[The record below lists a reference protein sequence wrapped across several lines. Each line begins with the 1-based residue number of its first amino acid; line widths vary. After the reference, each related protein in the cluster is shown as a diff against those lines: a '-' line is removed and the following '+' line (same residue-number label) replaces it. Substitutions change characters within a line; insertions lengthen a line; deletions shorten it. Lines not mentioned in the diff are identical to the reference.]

1 MSLIERIRALVTLT
15 RFQAIVGIT
24 AGFLSI
30 GATVWGIVFATR
42 APTKSGEILMIV
54 QEARSDKPLAAA
66 TVEFLTP
73 KDALIT
79 SLVTKDGQARQR
91 LTEGLYRLRVS
102 HPGFTTEVR
111 QIQVLAG
118 HNQEIRIRL
127 APRPVERASSADK
140 ESPIDKATEGIRKLF
155 R

>member
-1 MSLIERIRALVTLT
+1 MSLIERLRALVTLT

-30 GATVWGIVFATR
+30 GATVWGFLFATR
-42 APTKSGEILMIV
+42 APAHSGEIVIMV
-54 QEARSDKPLAAA
+54 QEARTDKPLAAA
-66 TVEFLTP
+66 TVELLTP

-79 SLVTKDGQARQR
+79 TLVTNNGQARQK
-91 LTEGLYRLRVS
+91 LTEGTYRIRAT

-118 HNQEIRIRL
+118 HNQEIRMHL
-127 APRPVERASSADK
+127 AARPVDKAPSGARAS
-140 ESPIDKATEGIRKLF
+140 PLDKATEGVRKLL

>member
-1 MSLIERIRALVTLT
+1 MSLIERIRAVITLT
-15 RFQAIVGIT
+15 KFQAIVGIT

-30 GATVWGIVFATR
+30 GATVWGFLFATR
-42 APTKSGEILMIV
+42 APHSGEVLMIV
-54 QEARSDKPLAAA
+54 QEARTDKPLAAA

-79 SLVTKDGQARQR
+79 TVLTKDGQARQK
-91 LTEGLYRLRVS
+91 LTEGPYRLRVS

-118 HNQEIRIRL
+118 HNQEIRIHL
-127 APRPVERASSADK
+127 AVRPVEKATSGDRA
-140 ESPIDKATEGIRKLF
+140 SPIDKAAEGFRKLL

>member
-1 MSLIERIRALVTLT
+1 MSLLERLRALVTLT

-30 GATVWGIVFATR
+30 GATVWGILFATR
-42 APTKSGEILMIV
+42 VPHSGEILLIV

-66 TVEFLTP
+66 TVELLTP

-79 SLVTKDGQARQR
+79 TLVTKDGQARQK
-91 LTEGLYRLRVS
+91 LTEGAYRLRVS

-111 QIQVLAG
+111 QIQVVPG
-118 HNQEIRIRL
+118 QNQEIRIHL
-127 APRPVERASSADK
+127 AARPADKASSADRA
-140 ESPIDKATEGIRKLF
+140 SPLDKATQDIRKLF

>member
-1 MSLIERIRALVTLT
+1 MSLYERIRAIVTLH

-30 GATVWGIVFATR
+30 GATAWGILFATR
-42 APTKSGEILMIV
+42 APAHSGEIVLIV

-66 TVEFLTP
+66 TVELLTP

-79 SLVTKDGQARQR
+79 TLVTKDGQARQR
-91 LTEGLYRLRVS
+91 LTEGTYRLRVS
-102 HPGFTTEVR
+102 HPGFATEVR

-118 HNQEIRIRL
+118 HNQEIRIHL
-127 APRPVERASSADK
+127 AARPLGKAPPGDRAS
-140 ESPIDKATEGIRKLF
+140 PLDKASEGIKKLF
-155 R
+155 H

>member
-1 MSLIERIRALVTLT
+1 MSLIERIRALVSLT
-15 RFQAIVGIT
+15 KFQAIVGIT

-30 GATVWGIVFATR
+30 GATVWGILFATR
-42 APTKSGEILMIV
+42 APAKSGEIVTIV

-79 SLVTKDGQARQR
+79 TVVTKDGQARQR
-91 LTEGLYRLRVS
+91 LTEGAYRLRVS
-102 HPGFTTEVR
+102 HPGFATEVR

-118 HNQEIRIRL
+118 YNQEIRIHL
-127 APRPVERASSADK
+127 APRPVEKASGDRA
-140 ESPIDKATEGIRKLF
+140 SPIDKATEGLRKLL

>member
-15 RFQAIVGIT
+15 KFQAIVGIT

-30 GATVWGIVFATR
+30 GATVWGFLFATR
-42 APTKSGEILMIV
+42 APAHSGEVVMIV
-54 QEARSDKPLAAA
+54 QESRTGKPLAAA

-79 SLVTKDGQARQR
+79 TVVTKDGQARQK
-91 LTEGLYRLRVS
+91 LTEGAYRLRVS

-118 HNQEIRIRL
+118 YNQEIRINL
-127 APRPVERASSADK
+127 APRPVEKASSGDRA
-140 ESPIDKATEGIRKLF
+140 SPIDKATEGIRKLL

>member
-1 MSLIERIRALVTLT
+1 MSLLERLRALVTLT

-30 GATVWGIVFATR
+30 GATVWGILFATR
-42 APTKSGEILMIV
+42 APYSGEILLIV

-66 TVEFLTP
+66 TVELLTP

-79 SLVTKDGQARQR
+79 TLVTKDGQARQK
-91 LTEGLYRLRVS
+91 LTEGAYRLRVS

-111 QIQVLAG
+111 QIQVVPG
-118 HNQEIRIRL
+118 QNQEIRVHL
-127 APRPVERASSADK
+127 AARPADKASSGDRAS
-140 ESPIDKATEGIRKLF
+140 PLDKATQDLRKLF

>member
-1 MSLIERIRALVTLT
+1 MSLFERLRAIITLH

-30 GATVWGIVFATR
+30 GATVWGILFATR
-42 APTKSGEILMIV
+42 APRSGEIVLIV

-66 TVEFLTP
+66 TVELLTP

-79 SLVTKDGQARQR
+79 TLVTTEGQARQK
-91 LTEGLYRLRVS
+91 LAEGTYRLRVS

-111 QIQVLAG
+111 QIQVVPG
-118 HNQEIRIRL
+118 QNQEIRVRL
-127 APRPVERASSADK
+127 AARPVERASSGARA
-140 ESPIDKATEGIRKLF
+140 SPLDKASEGLRKLL

>member
-1 MSLIERIRALVTLT
+1 MSLIERIRALVTLGK
-15 RFQAIVGIT
+15 FQAIVGIT

-30 GATVWGIVFATR
+30 GATVWGILFATR
-42 APTKSGEILMIV
+42 APAHTGEIVMIV

-66 TVEFLTP
+66 TVELLTS

-79 SLVTKDGQARQR
+79 TLVTTDGQARQK
-91 LTEGLYRLRVS
+91 LTEGTYRVRVS
-102 HPGFTTEVR
+102 HPGFTTETR

-118 HNQEIRIRL
+118 HNQEIRIHL
-127 APRPVERASSADK
+127 AQRPVGKATSGDRA
-140 ESPIDKATEGIRKLF
+140 SPIDKATEGIRKLL

>member
-15 RFQAIVGIT
+15 KFQAIVGIT

-30 GATVWGIVFATR
+30 GATVWGILFATR
-42 APTKSGEILMIV
+42 APAHSGEVVMIV
-54 QEARSDKPLAAA
+54 QESRTGKPLAAA

-79 SLVTKDGQARQR
+79 TVVTKDGQARQK
-91 LTEGLYRLRVS
+91 LTEGAYRLRVS
-102 HPGFTTEVR
+102 HPGFSTEVR

-118 HNQEIRIRL
+118 YNQEIRINL
-127 APRPVERASSADK
+127 APRSVEKASSRDRA
-140 ESPIDKATEGIRKLF
+140 SPIDKAAEGIRKLL

>member
-1 MSLIERIRALVTLT
+1 MSLYERIRAIVTLH

-30 GATVWGIVFATR
+30 GATVWGILFATR
-42 APTKSGEILMIV
+42 APAHSGEIVMFV
-54 QEARSDKPLAAA
+54 QEARSEKPLAAA
-66 TVEFLTP
+66 TVELLTP

-79 SLVTKDGQARQR
+79 TLVTKDGRARQK
-91 LTEGLYRLRVS
+91 LTEGAYRLRVS

-127 APRPVERASSADK
+127 AARPVDKAPSGDRAS
-140 ESPIDKATEGIRKLF
+140 PLDKATEGIKKLF

>member
-1 MSLIERIRALVTLT
+1 MSLIERIRALITLT
-15 RFQAIVGIT
+15 KFQAIVGIT

-30 GATVWGIVFATR
+30 GATVWGFLFATR
-42 APTKSGEILMIV
+42 APAHSGEIVMIV
-54 QEARSDKPLAAA
+54 QEARTEKPLAAA
-66 TVEFLTP
+66 TVELLTP

-79 SLVTKDGQARQR
+79 TVLTKDGQARQK
-91 LTEGLYRLRVS
+91 LTEGTYRLRVS

-127 APRPVERASSADK
+127 AARPVEKATPGDRAG
-140 ESPIDKATEGIRKLF
+140 PIDKATEGLRKLL

>member
-1 MSLIERIRALVTLT
+1 MSLLERLRALVTLT

-30 GATVWGIVFATR
+30 GATVWGILFATR
-42 APTKSGEILMIV
+42 APYSGEILLIV

-66 TVEFLTP
+66 TVELLTP

-79 SLVTKDGQARQR
+79 TLVTKDGQARQK
-91 LTEGLYRLRVS
+91 LTEGAYRLRVS

-111 QIQVLAG
+111 QIQVVPG
-118 HNQEIRIRL
+118 QNQEIRVHL
-127 APRPVERASSADK
+127 AARPADKASSGDRAS
-140 ESPIDKATEGIRKLF
+140 PLDKATQDIRKLF